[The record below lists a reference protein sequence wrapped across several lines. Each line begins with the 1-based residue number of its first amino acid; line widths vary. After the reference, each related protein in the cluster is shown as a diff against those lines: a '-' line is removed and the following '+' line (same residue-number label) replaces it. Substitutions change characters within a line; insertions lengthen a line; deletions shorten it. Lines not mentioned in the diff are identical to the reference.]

1 MNLKRKLAAGIT
13 AVVMGA
19 AAVPMPADAAQSAIK
34 GDVTGDGVVAI
45 EDATEALTMYAR
57 YAASLSL
64 DEWQEEQKAAA
75 DVDGNGVVE
84 ISDATAILTYYAQYS
99 ASLNPDWDDI
109 LYGAALSAPVITS
122 ALNYGK
128 SFVLSWE
135 PAAGVSGYELYQ
147 VDASTWEETM
157 TASVIGTAGTTYE
170 YTGLNVDSEYYFY
183 VKPFVRKGSEVLYGE
198 PSDWMYFS
206 DAGAILDSVEL
217 VPHDDFVCYDRSED
231 ETSMEV
237 MYSYKLTDADKATL
251 DAFAA
256 EHFTPEM
263 SRLDK
268 LTVTAEWIHDNV
280 SYAYVG
286 EKWNTIVNKTLV
298 DAVFNYK
305 LGQCLQYNGAM
316 ISMMAYMGY
325 DVNLIFLKNG
335 SWQHFTGIVNINGR
349 EYPIEAGNWEDG
361 TWVTIIN

>member
-13 AVVMGA
+13 AVVMGT
-19 AAVPMPADAAQSAIK
+19 AAVPMPAKAAQDIK
-34 GDVTGDGVVAI
+34 GDVTGDGMVTI

-64 DEWQEEQKAAA
+64 DEWQDEQKAAA
-75 DVDGNGVVE
+75 DADGDGYVE

-109 LYGAALSAPVITS
+109 LYGEALSAPEITN
-122 ALNYGK
+122 AVAGAD
-128 SFVLSWE
+128 SFVLSWA
-135 PAAGVSGYELYQ
+135 PADGVSGYELYQ

-157 TASVIGTAGTTYE
+157 KASVIGTASTTYE
-170 YTGLNVDSEYYFY
+170 YTGLDTDAQYYFY
-183 VKPFVRKGSEVLYGE
+183 VKAFVRRDGEVLYGE
-198 PSDWMYFS
+198 PSEWVYSM
-206 DAGAILDSVEL
+206 DAEAVLNSAEL

-231 ETSMEV
+231 ETSTEV

-251 DAFAA
+251 EAFAA

-263 SRLDK
+263 SRYEK
-268 LTVTAEWIHDNV
+268 LAVTAEWIHNNV
-280 SYAYVG
+280 DYAYVG

-298 DAVFNYK
+298 DAVFNYQ

-325 DVNLIFLKNG
+325 DVNLVFLKNG

-361 TWVTIIN
+361 MWITIIS